1 MRYLR
6 LFENH
11 NTLFTII
18 DLSEFNSK
26 TLDTS
31 PYTNSE
37 LSFISDSLK
46 EISRKYSLEL
56 TCEISKDRK
65 NVELPHTLD
74 IIYFDPTQQKTFLMS
89 FTKGYDKWFYSFDW
103 MRYCKCDDLEGIVSC
118 IDERVDRLIPHLAA
132 ARIIHQAHEKA
143 KNYNDIKKSLTKKL

>member
-31 PYTNSE
+31 PYTKSE
-37 LSFISDSLK
+37 ISFISDSLK

-74 IIYFDPTQQKTFLMS
+74 IVYLDPTQQMTFLIS

-118 IDERVDRLIPHLAA
+118 IDERVDRLIPHLVR
-132 ARIIHQAHEKA
+132 AREIHNSRWKF
-143 KNYNDIKKSLTKKL
+143 YI

>member
-18 DLSEFNSK
+18 DKSEFNSK
-26 TLDTS
+26 TLDAS

-132 ARIIHQAHEKA
+132 ARIIHRAHDKA